1 MCLPV
6 VCLLAQAPTSPPAA
20 PNAGP
25 AAETAPAA
33 QAAPQR
39 TEVPAD
45 KVVLTVGDEKF
56 TRAQIDQLVEAL
68 PEQVRTS
75 VRGPQKRAFAEQLIR
90 IKLLS
95 QQARRDGLDQQPLMQ
110 RQLELNRENVLAQAE
125 FQEMLKNAKVDDAAV
140 KKYYDDHKSEY
151 ETTKASHILIK
162 VKPATAPAAPP
173 PAPATS
179 GKKELTDEEAL
190 AKVQEIRKKL
200 VAGEDFAALA
210 KAESDDPGSK
220 DKGGDL
226 GFIRRG
232 QMVPQ
237 FDQAAFT
244 LPVGQLSEPVKTPY
258 GYHVI
263 KVEARQTKPLEEVRA
278 DIEKRLRP
286 EMARKNIEDMRQG
299 GTVTVDE
306 TFFGPAAAPP
316 AAPMAPS
323 RPTLSPAPAPAPVK

>member
-6 VCLLAQAPTSPPAA
+6 ACLLAQAPTSPPAA
-20 PNAGP
+20 PKAGP
-25 AAETAPAA
+25 AAETPKAV
-33 QAAPQR
+33 QAAPQV

-45 KVVLTVGDEKF
+45 KVVLTVGEEKF
-56 TRAQIDQLVEAL
+56 TRAQIDQLIEAL

-95 QQARRDGLDQQPLMQ
+95 QQAKRDGLDQQPMMQ
-110 RQLELNRENVLAQAE
+110 RQLELNKENVLAQAE

-162 VKPATAPAAPP
+162 ARPATAPATPAA
-173 PAPATS
+173 APAAS

-190 AKVQEIRKKL
+190 AKAREIRKKL
-200 VAGEDFAALA
+200 VAGENFATLA
-210 KAESDDPGSK
+210 KAESEDPGSK

-226 GFIRRG
+226 GFFHRG

-237 FDQAAFT
+237 FDQVAFT

-258 GYHVI
+258 GYHLI
-263 KVEARQTKPLEEVRA
+263 KVEAREAKPLEEVRA

-306 TFFGPAAAPP
+306 TFFGPVAS

-323 RPTLSPAPAPAPVK
+323 RPTLSPAPAPAPTR